1 MKGGERASEKET
13 ADEETVRLAKEKNG
27 KRKGKQSKSRGGGE
41 AKNWKG
47 WRKYFKGH
55 LPLLSLRE
63 KLWL

>member
-1 MKGGERASEKET
+1 MKKRLDWLKKRMERERGNNQKA
-13 ADEETVRLAKEKNG
+13 
-27 KRKGKQSKSRGGGE
+27 GGGE

>member
-1 MKGGERASEKET
+1 MKKRLDWLKKRMERGRGNNQKA
-13 ADEETVRLAKEKNG
+13 
-27 KRKGKQSKSRGGGE
+27 GGGG
-41 AKNWKG
+41 AKNWKR